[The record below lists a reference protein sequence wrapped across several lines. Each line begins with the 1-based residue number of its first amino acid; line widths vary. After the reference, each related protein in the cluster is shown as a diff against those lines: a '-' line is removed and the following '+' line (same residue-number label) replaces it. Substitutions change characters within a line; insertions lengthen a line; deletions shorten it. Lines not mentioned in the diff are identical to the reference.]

1 MREVRG
7 IAREPLVSAH
17 LQTPAT
23 FDIARQGGDPRSR
36 ASQSAA
42 RAAQGIG
49 VPRGLGRARRPR
61 PRAIERIGPRP
72 DMIAAWAVVLGVVL
86 LIVAILSAHG

>member
-7 IAREPLVSAH
+7 IAREPFASAH
-17 LQTPAT
+17 LQAPGA
-23 FDIARQGGDPRSR
+23 DVVDPLPRVSRGVAGARRGSGD
-36 ASQSAA
+36 A
-42 RAAQGIG
+42 
-49 VPRGLGRARRPR
+49 GRVRRPR

-86 LIVAILSAHG
+86 LVVAVLSAHS